1 MIQYSTARRLLS
13 VRRFSTF
20 VLWGALLVH
29 PLAAQDEGAND
40 ESSEPR
46 PTARDR
52 LPARAGGSTAF
63 SGSLPNDQGQIWK
76 EYDLR
81 EYTSRVTTTERPEQ
95 AVIDWILRD
104 TGTEVWF
111 SEPLGVLSAD
121 RDTLRVYHVPEM
133 HRLIGEM
140 VDRFVNSRAEPYALG
155 VRLVTVNNPNWRG
168 RALPLMQNVAVQSP
182 GVDAW
187 LLTRENAAM
196 LLGELRK
203 RADFKE
209 HHDTVLSIPNGQ
221 SQAITRLRPRNY
233 VRTVHQTNTVIGYEL
248 ETSQIQEGYSLQI
261 SPLVA
266 TEIETIDMVIKC
278 QIDQIDHLIPV
289 SVDIPGAGAAKQSL
303 RIEVPQLV
311 SWRLHERFR
320 WDSGKVLLLSC
331 GVVASPDETPTTSRP
346 FSRFV
351 GSPPTRADA
360 LLFIECQGKSSQALV
375 TPTRTADQRTTIT
388 RGRY

>member
-1 MIQYSTARRLLS
+1 MK
-13 VRRFSTF
+13 
-20 VLWGALLVH
+20 ALLGPSSFSGAVF
-29 PLAAQDEGAND
+29 LALWISVAAAQDTNREDGGTPPAQ
-40 ESSEPR
+40 
-46 PTARDR
+46 DR
-52 LPARAGGSTAF
+52 PARLAPRTTSL
-63 SGSLPNDQGQIWK
+63 GSLPSDQGQTWK

-133 HRLIGEM
+133 HNLIGEM
-140 VDRFVNSRAEPYALG
+140 VERFVNSRAEPYALG

-187 LLTRENAAM
+187 LLTRENASM
-196 LLGELRK
+196 VIGELRK

-209 HHDTVLSIPNGQ
+209 HQDTVLSIPNGQ
-221 SQAITRLRPRNY
+221 SQTITRLRPRNY
-233 VRTVHQTNTVIGYEL
+233 VRSVHPTNTVIGYEL

-266 TEIETIDMVIKC
+266 TETNSIDMVIKC
-278 QIDQIDHLIPV
+278 QIDQVDQLIPV
-289 SVDIPGAGAAKQSL
+289 TVEAPSIGQSRQSL

-320 WDSGKVLLLSC
+320 WDTEKVLLLSC
-331 GVVASPDETPTTSRP
+331 GVVASPDETPATSRP
-346 FSRFV
+346 FPRIIGV
-351 GSPPTRADA
+351 PPTRADA
-360 LLFIECQGKSSQALV
+360 LLFLECQGKTSQAMV
-375 TPTRTADQRTTIT
+375 NPPRTADRRDAVT